1 MTKLAKQIARVLM
14 VMGLESS
21 TLRGVAANPMSDT
34 DSQCSLEPNAYN
46 QYEPFSY
53 TAIFLM
59 TMVFLVWYFSW
70 QGHSNGQRM
79 PTKAMSTAIWDHGNG
94 RQPCGQALQ

>member
-21 TLRGVAANPMSDT
+21 TLWGVAAFPMSVL
-34 DSQCSLEPNAYN
+34 DSDGLADNQRSSEPNAYN

-59 TMVFLVWYFSW
+59 TMVFLGVVLFMA
-70 QGHSNGQRM
+70 RM
-79 PTKAMSTAIWDHGNG
+79 FKWAKDA
-94 RQPCGQALQ
+94 